1 MRNDHVK
8 SAEELAL
15 MRRAARITDDVY
27 EHILGS
33 VREGVTERELADEIL
48 HKTLE
53 LGAEGVSFDTIV
65 AFGAGGAE
73 PHHVP
78 TDTPLERGMLVTI
91 DMGSVVGG
99 LCSDFTRTFAFG
111 EVGEEEREIYAI
123 VLEAQ
128 KRALAAVADG
138 ARCSAVDAVARD
150 YIAERGY
157 GEFYIHGT
165 GHGVGYLL
173 NVHEPPVNF
182 RWKEGK
188 TPAPVLEKNMVITD
202 EPGIYIE
209 GSHGIRL
216 ENELLVCEDEKNGYG
231 QFMHFEPLTF
241 VPIDLDALLPD
252 EMSEEERIMLN
263 EYHKKV
269 FETVAPCL
277 DDEERAWLKEYTRPV

>member
-27 EHILGS
+27 EYILGI

-78 TDTPLERGMLVTI
+78 TDTPLERGVLVTI

-165 GHGVGYLL
+165 GHGVGTEI
-173 NVHEPPVNF
+173 HEPPTLN
-182 RWKEGK
+182 GK
-188 TPAPVLEKNMVITD
+188 SEETLAAGQAVTV
-202 EPGIYIE
+202 EPGIYLPGRMGVRIE
-209 GSHGIRL
+209 DMVLVGEGKPFSRHTT
-216 ENELLVCEDEKNGYG
+216 ELLT
-231 QFMHFEPLTF
+231 L
-241 VPIDLDALLPD
+241 
-252 EMSEEERIMLN
+252 R
-263 EYHKKV
+263 
-269 FETVAPCL
+269 
-277 DDEERAWLKEYTRPV
+277 